1 MNVDCQWHKAE
12 DGQWFEFVFG
22 EVNMIASAIK
32 QKMVNGLSLYSE
44 K

>member
-1 MNVDCQWHKAE
+1 MIANAIKQKMVN
-12 DGQWFEFVFG
+12 GTSLFG
-22 EVNMIASAIK
+22 EVNMIANAIK

>member
-1 MNVDCQWHKAE
+1 MGGAIKAE
-12 DGQWFEFVFG
+12 DGKWFEFVFG
-22 EVNMIASAIK
+22 EVNMISYAIK